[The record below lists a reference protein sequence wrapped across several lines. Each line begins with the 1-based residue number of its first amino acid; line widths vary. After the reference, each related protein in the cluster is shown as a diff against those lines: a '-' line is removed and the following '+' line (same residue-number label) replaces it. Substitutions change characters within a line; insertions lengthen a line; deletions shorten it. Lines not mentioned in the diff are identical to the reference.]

1 VVSGRLNVVRGPK
14 RTNKIVSFERIQ
26 YMIGLSIIPVRI
38 YLVKDHSRQELIIA
52 PMKEKRSVL

>member
-38 YLVKDHSRQELIIA
+38 YLA